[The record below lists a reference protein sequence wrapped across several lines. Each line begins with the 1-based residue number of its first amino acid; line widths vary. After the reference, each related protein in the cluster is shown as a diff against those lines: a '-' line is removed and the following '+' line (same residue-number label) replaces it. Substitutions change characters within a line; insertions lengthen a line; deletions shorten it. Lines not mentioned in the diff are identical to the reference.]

1 MTCHVDPH
9 RVRLL
14 EHLGLDRTFV
24 RGEGSWLWDAQ
35 GNKVLDLT
43 SQYGA
48 VPLGHGPAALWA
60 ALDDVRARAIPA
72 LTQPSR
78 PFLAEDLA
86 RRLLARAPL
95 AGPPGDGAVTFA
107 SSGSEAVEVALAQ
120 CRLATG
126 RALVVAAERGYHG
139 LTRGAGALT
148 WSRARHTPA
157 DEVVHV
163 PWNDAAALEA
173 LFAARGREVAALVLE
188 PLQGEGGVHEADL
201 TWLRLARALCDR
213 HGAALVLDE
222 VQTGLGR
229 CGALFLGGALG
240 VKADAIV
247 LSKALGGGLVPL
259 AACLATRALH
269 VEAFGL
275 SHGSTFANGNLACA
289 VGLAVLDAL
298 EADDQAL
305 VRWAAA
311 AGARL
316 RDDLEAVAAR
326 HPGVVRG
333 VRGRGLLLGL
343 ELAPVG
349 PERSFFLAHLEHT
362 GGVVGLAAGW
372 LLNVEGVR
380 VIPTL
385 GGGRTLRIEP
395 CLTATDAEL
404 ARGVEALEAL
414 VDLFARGDW
423 AVLVRPVLGSPP
435 SRPRDLRAHDR
446 PVVSSSPVAEGERP
460 TRFAFLMHPTG
471 GDDLVRTT
479 PAFAALA
486 PQEREALAAWGA
498 ARPGHAPVGF
508 LPAVRGAAG
517 AVAQGWLVSL
527 SDTPAS
533 FGARPRADVVR
544 DVRAAAETARRLGA
558 DVLGLGAF
566 TSIVTRNGDDLHDLP
581 LAVTTGNALTV
592 ALAVEGL
599 AEAARRLGRDLGRS
613 RACVV
618 GLGAVGSAA
627 AALLAERAPALLLV
641 GRPGSRADRDERRA
655 LALAGEVYARAARDL
670 ERDDARGVARAL
682 REGLRRWT
690 ARGQAE
696 RRRLR
701 GLHTRLSA
709 LARGAAQDDREALAR
724 DVAWACGLAGQ
735 APPVAFAPDRR
746 AALRAADVVLSAT
759 SDPDAVIGP
768 DDLARGAIVCDVA
781 KPADVAA
788 AVVEARPDVLVFEGG
803 LARWPEPLSVGQ
815 HLGYPPGVAL
825 ACLTETVVLALEGV
839 RAGRFGRVTT
849 LADEARTI
857 RAAARRHGF
866 DLADLH
872 RGGRALTHDDLAAVR
887 RARVAARAAA

>member
-14 EHLGLDRTFV
+14 EHLRLDRTFV

-35 GNKVLDLT
+35 GRKVLDLT

-48 VPLGHGPAALWA
+48 VPLGHGPPSLWA

-95 AGPPGDGAVTFA
+95 AGPAGDGAVTFA

-120 CRLATG
+120 CRAATG
-126 RALVVAAERGYHG
+126 RAVVVAAERAYHG
-139 LTRGAGALT
+139 LTQGAGALT
-148 WSRARHTPA
+148 WSRARHAPS
-157 DEVVHV
+157 DDVVHV
-163 PWNDAAALEA
+163 PWNDPAALEA
-173 LFAARGREVAALVLE
+173 LFARRGLEVAALVLE
-188 PLQGEGGVHEADL
+188 PLQGEGGVHEADPA
-201 TWLRLARALCDR
+201 WLRLARDLCDR

-229 CGALFLGGALG
+229 CGALFLGEALG

-298 EADDQAL
+298 EADDLAL
-305 VRWAAA
+305 VRRAAE

-316 RDDLEAVAAR
+316 RSGLEAVAAR

-343 ELAPVG
+343 ELEPVG
-349 PERSFFLAHLEHT
+349 PERSFFMAHLEHT
-362 GGVVGLAAGW
+362 GGAVGLAAGW
-372 LLNVEGVR
+372 LLNAEGVR
-380 VIPTL
+380 VIPCL
-385 GGGRTLRIEP
+385 GSGRTLRIEP

-404 ARGVEALEAL
+404 ARGLEALEAL

-423 AVLVRPVLGSPP
+423 AALVRPVLDLPP
-435 SRPRDLRAHDR
+435 TWPRDLRAHDR
-446 PVVSSSPVAEGERP
+446 PVVSSTPITEGERP

-471 GDDLVRTT
+471 GDDLARTT
-479 PAFAALA
+479 PAFASLS
-486 PQEREALAAWGA
+486 PEERDALAAWGA
-498 ARPGHAPVGF
+498 ARPSHAPVGF

-527 SDTPAS
+527 SDTPTS
-533 FGARPRADVVR
+533 LRARPRAEVVR

-558 DVLGLGAF
+558 EVLGLGAF

-599 AEAARRLGRDLGRS
+599 DLAARRLGKDLGRA

-618 GLGAVGSAA
+618 GLGAVGSAS

-641 GRPGSRADRDERRA
+641 GRPDRDERRA
-655 LALAGEVYARAARDL
+655 LSLAGEVYARAARDL
-670 ERDDARGVARAL
+670 ERDDTRGVARAL
-682 REGLRRWT
+682 REGLRRWA
-690 ARGQAE
+690 ARGPVE

-701 GLHTRLSA
+701 ALQTRLRA
-709 LARGAAQDDREALAR
+709 LGRGVGLDDPAGLGRE
-724 DVAWACGLAGQ
+724 VAWAASLAGQ

-746 AALRAADVVLSAT
+746 AALRAADVVLTAT
-759 SDPDAVIGP
+759 SDPAAVIGP
-768 DDLARGAIVCDVA
+768 DDLRRGAIVCDVA

-815 HLGYPPGVAL
+815 HLGLPPGVAL
-825 ACLTETVVLALEGV
+825 ACLTETVVLALEGA
-839 RAGRFGRVTT
+839 RAGRFGRVKG
-849 LADEARTI
+849 LADEARTL

-872 RGGRALTHDDLAAVR
+872 RGGRALTDDDLAAVR
-887 RARVAARAAA
+887 RARLGRAAA